1 MTEERDRR
9 ALSKQSVWHCADGRA
24 AAFRRWR
31 GRSLQN
37 LLPAAMA
44 IASRCAPAERP
55 ILSLVCAGTPSRPSK
70 ASHRSSTARGPRA
83 FNRPFGPFPE
93 QI

>member
-44 IASRCAPAERP
+44 IAR
-55 ILSLVCAGTPSRPSK
+55 SLRSCRK
-70 ASHRSSTARGPRA
+70 ANPLLGLCWNAFSS
-83 FNRPFGPFPE
+83 E
-93 QI
+93 